1 MSELSEK
8 NEEIWSKWDEDLRES
23 RYKKVAKLILKE
35 KPGRMLDV
43 GCSSGIFSKPFIK
56 KGWEVH
62 GIDIAKNKVEMANK
76 HGLIARTADLTK
88 KLPYIN
94 DFFDMIFAGEVIEH
108 LVDTDFF
115 LTEMNRVL
123 KKGGKIILTT
133 PNLASF
139 ENKFR
144 ILFGVYPAWVDYRLG
159 GAGHVRAYTFG
170 VLRKQLFEHGFKTEV
185 QQGNF
190 VPFIPEYFLDDIKFP
205 PLAWTGNLFPGL
217 SQGIIIKAKKVKNE
231 LQQKS

>member
-1 MSELSEK
+1 MTNLSEK
-8 NEEIWSKWDEDLRES
+8 NEEIWSQWDGDLRES
-23 RYKKVAKLILKE
+23 RYKKVAKLIEKE
-35 KPGRMLDV
+35 KAGKMLDV
-43 GCSSGIFSKPFIK
+43 GCSSGIFSKMFIK

-62 GIDIAKNKVEMANK
+62 GIDIAKNKVQMANSL
-76 HGLIARTADLTK
+76 GLKAKIADLTK
-88 KLPYIN
+88 KLPYP
-94 DFFDMIFAGEVIEH
+94 DGVFDLVFAGEVIEH

-115 LTEMNRVL
+115 LKEMNRVL
-123 KKGGKIILTT
+123 KNGGKLILTT

-144 ILFGVYPAWVDYRLG
+144 IFFGVYPAWVDYRLG

-170 VLRKQLFEHGFKTEV
+170 VLRKQLSQHGFKTED
-185 QQGNF
+185 QLGNF

-217 SQGIIIKAKKVKNE
+217 SQGIIIKARKVN
-231 LQQKS
+231 KST